1 MSSAKK
7 RSHSRQSTIE
17 AHPGCAAVKAALAR
31 GTPLRLIQKRYG
43 IHPSAACRHRQKMRA
58 EQPEVFQA
66 LAAADWKVMPEELE
80 KLRTE
85 TSEGWTGGMMP
96 AG

>member
-1 MSSAKK
+1 
-7 RSHSRQSTIE
+7 
-17 AHPGCAAVKAALAR
+17 
-31 GTPLRLIQKRYG
+31 
-43 IHPSAACRHRQKMRA
+43 MRA

-66 LAAADWKVMPEELE
+66 LAADAWKVKREELE

-96 AG
+96 AGQQRTGQRRR